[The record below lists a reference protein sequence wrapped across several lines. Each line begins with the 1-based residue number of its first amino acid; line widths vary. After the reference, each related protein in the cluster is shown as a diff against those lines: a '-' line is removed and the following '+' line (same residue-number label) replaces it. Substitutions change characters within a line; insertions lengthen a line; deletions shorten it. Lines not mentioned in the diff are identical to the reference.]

1 MGAQGRCSILSRS
14 SPSDCATFFAGMALP
29 MKAPAMKAMKG
40 ARSMKAKRVSKIAR
54 GKFARSQV
62 LRGKKEKT
70 QSGMTQA
77 SLMRNRYGKIVSK
90 KASAAAEKRY
100 QTSGAKVWADCIKQ
114 ARKALNLKGF
124 VPINGKVAEGRALYA
139 KSKAL
144 YSEK

>member
-1 MGAQGRCSILSRS
+1 
-14 SPSDCATFFAGMALP
+14 
-29 MKAPAMKAMKG
+29 MKAMKG

-62 LRGKKEKT
+62 LNGKKAKT
-70 QSGMTQA
+70 VSGLTSS
-77 SLMRNRYGKIVSK
+77 SLQKNKWGKIVSK
-90 KASAAAEKRY
+90 KASAAAKKRY

-124 VPINGKVAEGRALYA
+124 VAINGKQAEGKALYA
-139 KSKAL
+139 KTKSL